1 MQLNL
6 TGHHI
11 DITPPLREYVT
22 SKMSRV
28 QQHFDQISGIHCIL
42 TVEKLQHKA
51 EATIDVRGAKV
62 YADATA
68 DDMYAAIDSMT
79 DKITAP
85 HHGESPK
92 YRSTTQNR
100 FQLSP
105 HPLP

>member
-22 SKMSRV
+22 SKMSRI
-28 QQHFDQISGIHCIL
+28 QQHFDQISRIHCIL

-79 DKITAP
+79 DKINRRIRRHKEKQTD
-85 HHGESPK
+85 HHARDSIKRE
-92 YRSTTQNR
+92 
-100 FQLSP
+100 L
-105 HPLP
+105 